1 MALEDIAGVRRRET
15 SDAVT
20 TTRAGSAE
28 CPWGQLSYWR
38 RPGKTTGVSATTNVH
53 DSDLL
58 WVFSSST
65 AFTPARSYDRFGAYA
80 VLDHGG
86 DHAAA
91 ALAARGYGRRPDPLE
106 VSGARPVSI
115 DVAPVALGD
124 TIAIFRRWLALDDPA
139 AVYAVAATLAA
150 NRAVGDPVW
159 LLIVCAPS
167 SGKTE
172 ILSAAT
178 GLPFVVVAAKVT
190 EAALL
195 SGTPKRERMK
205 GATGGLLR
213 QIGSFGVLLV
223 KRLHVRPGN
232 EPGRARRSAR
242 CVARS
247 LRRRVGATGRHRR
260 RARPGVARQVWARRR
275 GHARVRPILERRVLS
290 GNVCDDISGFISLA
304 QRRQ

>member
-1 MALEDIAGVRRRET
+1 MQKEDNQIAHGPILQDREILGHAHE
-15 SDAVT
+15 SIIRHA
-20 TTRAGSAE
+20 
-28 CPWGQLSYWR
+28 Q
-38 RPGKTTGVSATTNVH
+38 GKTTGVSATTNVH

-91 ALAARGYGRRPDPLE
+91 AAAALAARGYGRRPDPLE

-115 DVAPVALGD
+115 DVAPVTLGD

-178 GLPFVVVAAKVT
+178 GLPFVVSPRK
-190 EAALL
+190 
-195 SGTPKRERMK
+195 SPKRRCY
-205 GATGGLLR
+205 
-213 QIGSFGVLLV
+213 
-223 KRLHVRPGN
+223 P
-232 EPGRARRSAR
+232 ARRN
-242 CVARS
+242 
-247 LRRRVGATGRHRR
+247 
-260 RARPGVARQVWARRR
+260 
-275 GHARVRPILERRVLS
+275 
-290 GNVCDDISGFISLA
+290 GNG
-304 QRRQ
+304 